1 MCYGTVDAW
10 DVWNFHD
17 DGQFVR
23 TLRFT
28 SRKVILTLTITST
41 IHLFL
46 SVRSAS
52 LMELPNLTRQPN
64 ACLDCQHHH
73 RHGGHVGGMLLA
85 EHEVGLTGARF
96 GHTREHGFDDA
107 HEPFIYS
114 RDVDSRKSSE
124 YQTSGFNSPRR
135 SAETLAT
142 DLRTDLGDIADYL
155 A

>member
-52 LMELPNLTRQPN
+52 LTELPNLTRQPN

-73 RHGGHVGGMLLA
+73 RHGGHVRGMLLA